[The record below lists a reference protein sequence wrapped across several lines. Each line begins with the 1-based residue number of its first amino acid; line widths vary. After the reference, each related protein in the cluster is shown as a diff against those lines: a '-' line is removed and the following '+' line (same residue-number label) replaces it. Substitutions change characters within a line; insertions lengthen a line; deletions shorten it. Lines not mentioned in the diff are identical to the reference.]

1 MLSRVSAVSTQTFK
15 LEPQNSNTAAAG
27 QQIRVALP
35 SNTLLNL
42 KSIKMI
48 ASAACGGSGA
58 RLPAK
63 ITSLIDRVSLE
74 AGGVTIDGSSLQQY
88 GLLCHAKASLEG
100 EKSGPCSHPEMI
112 RAKNYHNNATAL
124 TGTQVEAITTADES
138 FCFDFD
144 HTFLGTCA
152 PTVIDTSLLPD
163 MVLVL
168 QLHGNEVL
176 SSVSGVSMAQF
187 IVDGTKVPTFSLSHI
202 RFTCEA
208 ISLGSGV
215 YDQLVA
221 RKLAD
226 TGVLELPFKQYSTI
240 IDSHS
245 GSSRF
250 HISCQSLDRIW
261 ACFRQT
267 GYDDKGAPVGGTG
280 PRRSWWIHCRN

>member
-42 KSIKMI
+42 KSIKMH

-63 ITSLIDRVSLE
+63 ITSFIDRVSLE

-152 PTVIDTSLLPD
+152 PTVL
-163 MVLVL
+163 
-168 QLHGNEVL
+168 
-176 SSVSGVSMAQF
+176 
-187 IVDGTKVPTFSLSHI
+187 
-202 RFTCEA
+202 
-208 ISLGSGV
+208 
-215 YDQLVA
+215 
-221 RKLAD
+221 
-226 TGVLELPFKQYSTI
+226 
-240 IDSHS
+240 
-245 GSSRF
+245 
-250 HISCQSLDRIW
+250 
-261 ACFRQT
+261 
-267 GYDDKGAPVGGTG
+267 
-280 PRRSWWIHCRN
+280 